1 MLVFGGS
8 LGARTINEAAVEAF
22 RAAPFRVLHAA
33 GTRDHAALAPRVD
46 GEHYDLRPYI
56 DDFGEALA
64 ACDLC
69 VARAGGSIFEIAA
82 AGKPAIL
89 VPYPHASADHQTANA
104 RWMAEAGAAVVVP
117 DARADGGAPGQ
128 RGRRAARRSA
138 RGWRRWRARRRRWRG
153 PTRRRRSPTRCSPR
167 RRPGERRDADERG
180 AARARRLG
188 GRRLHFVGIGG
199 AGMSGLALIADALG
213 ATVTGLGPGE
223 LAVPRARARGGDR
236 GGRRPRRR
244 QRARRATTSSSS
256 SRRRSA
262 PTNPERAAARERG
275 LREIHR
281 GALLGE
287 LSRLRR
293 TIAIAG
299 THGKTTTASMAAH
312 ALLALGWDPTYVIGG
327 ELRRPGAT
335 GRGTNAA
342 FGTGEWLVVEAD
354 ESDRSFLELAPEI
367 AVVTNIE
374 LDHHTTYASHA
385 ELELAFAQFLR
396 NGLRSVVADTPQAEA
411 FLDRVGIDEAAFF
424 GASEIEL
431 SADGS
436 RFVWAGQPVALS
448 VPGAHN
454 VANAAAA
461 LTACVIA
468 GARPREVAGT
478 LADFAGAG
486 RRFERLGA
494 AAGSGALV
502 VDDYAHHPTELRA
515 TIAAA
520 RTLGRARVV
529 AVFQPHLFSR
539 TQLLAREFGAALAQ
553 ADAAVVLDVY
563 PSRERAEDFPGV
575 TGMLI
580 AEAAADAARGRP
592 VAWAPG
598 FDDGAAGARRR
609 CCARATCASCMGA
622 GDVDELGR
630 RLVAALKRPAKRQF
644 LSRVSVSVEL

>member
-1 MLVFGGS
+1 MT
-8 LGARTINEAAVEAF
+8 GAE
-22 RAAPFRVLHAA
+22 
-33 GTRDHAALAPRVD
+33 
-46 GEHYDLRPYI
+46 
-56 DDFGEALA
+56 
-64 ACDLC
+64 
-69 VARAGGSIFEIAA
+69 
-82 AGKPAIL
+82 
-89 VPYPHASADHQTANA
+89 
-104 RWMAEAGAAVVVP
+104 WAE
-117 DARADGGAPGQ
+117 
-128 RGRRAARRSA
+128 
-138 RGWRRWRARRRRWRG
+138 
-153 PTRRRRSPTRCSPR
+153 
-167 RRPGERRDADERG
+167 
-180 AARARRLG
+180 
-188 GRRLHFVGIGG
+188 RRLHFVGIGG

-213 ATVTGLGPGE
+213 AAVTGS
-223 LAVPRARARGGDR
+223 D
-236 GGRRPRRR
+236 
-244 QRARRATTSSSS
+244 RATSPYLARVRAAGIPALVGHDATNVPDGDGVEIVVSTAIGDS
-256 SRRRSA
+256 
-262 PTNPERAAARERG
+262 NPERTAGRERG

-327 ELRRPGAT
+327 ELRRPRDSVRPAPAA
-335 GRGTNAA
+335 RGTNAA
-342 FGTGEWLVVEAD
+342 FGSGEWLVVEAD

-374 LDHHTTYASHA
+374 LDHHTTYASHT

-396 NGLRSVVADTPQAEA
+396 NGLRCVVADTPQAEA
-411 FLDRVGIDEAAFF
+411 FLDRVGIEEAAFF

-431 SADGS
+431 RPDGS
-436 RFVWAGQPVALS
+436 RFEWAGQPVALS

-454 VANAAAA
+454 VSNAAAA

-468 GARPREVAGT
+468 GVPPHEVAGT

-494 AAGSGALV
+494 AARSGALV

-520 RTLGRARVV
+520 RTVAGRAGRIV

-563 PSRERAEDFPGV
+563 PSREQADDFPGV
-575 TGMLI
+575 TGLLV
-580 AEAAADAARGRP
+580 AEAAADAARGRL

-598 FDDGAAGARRR
+598 FDDAQRVLDGLLAPGDV
-609 CCARATCASCMGA
+609 CLVMGA

-630 RLVAALKRPAKRQF
+630 RLVAGSAAG
-644 LSRVSVSVEL
+644 